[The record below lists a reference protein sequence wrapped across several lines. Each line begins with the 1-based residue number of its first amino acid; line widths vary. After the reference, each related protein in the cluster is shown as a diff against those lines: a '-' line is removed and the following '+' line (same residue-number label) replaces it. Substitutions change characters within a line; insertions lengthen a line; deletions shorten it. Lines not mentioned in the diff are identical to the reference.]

1 MIEPGRGVGDQAGRS
16 KSGVS
21 GERGRRMEGSGAA
34 GPVPLSFALCS
45 GHSPSALTGRFL
57 AGQCVSLKWRQEIPP
72 ARQPMRQSAPREFA
86 GWKLEPSIDRN
97 GCVSVFH
104 KAKEKEGESSFKKL
118 IYQAHFK
125 RADGVASD
133 GVAMAFSH
141 RWKSER
147 KTKRLVTRILVPSSG
162 RGGLG

>member
-1 MIEPGRGVGDQAGRS
+1 MVLLSWGALWAGGRPHVIEPRAWRVGDQEAGRS

-45 GHSPSALTGRFL
+45 GHRPSALTGHFL

-104 KAKEKEGESSFKKL
+104 ENRKRKVNHLSKINLPGAFQKGRRSSL
-118 IYQAHFK
+118 
-125 RADGVASD
+125 
-133 GVAMAFSH
+133 
-141 RWKSER
+141 
-147 KTKRLVTRILVPSSG
+147 
-162 RGGLG
+162 